1 MANVIKIICV
11 NAKIAK
17 KLISATKAKKNIAKD
32 GNPSRN
38 SKAYKQEITARLKR
52 DVSLSTGKN
61 ITTGKLKA
69 INKVQK
75 GLDKTEN
82 RVRNFNVK
90 SSLSDDGKIKI
101 TDKGFSGTVRGS
113 NKAAAKGNVPKR
125 TPGVRKNKSFQR
137 SINNSNNNLKK

>member
-1 MANVIKIICV
+1 MANAI
-11 NAKIAK
+11 KIAK

-38 SKAYKQEITARLKR
+38 SRAYKQEITARVKS
-52 DVSLSTGKN
+52 DVSRATGKN

-75 GLDKTEN
+75 GMDKTEN
-82 RVRNFNVK
+82 RIPGFKVK
-90 SSLSDDGKIKI
+90 ASLSTDGRIKA
-101 TDKGFSGTVRGS
+101 TDAGFSGVVRGS
-113 NKAAAKGNVPKR
+113 NKAAVKGNVPKR
-125 TPGVRKNKSFQR
+125 TPGVRKNKSLQR